1 MIEGANSMVLVYLST
16 YYVDDKFPLLHG
28 KTIIGL
34 DHLYANCFTDVVLA
48 SSLNF
53 PRLSH
58 RRLWECYNLS
68 PVGMI
73 KDAKD
78 LDEEVYDV
86 QVELDSGHDVVLRR
100 HTSHDHLGVED
111 DEGWETRKK

>member
-1 MIEGANSMVLVYLST
+1 
-16 YYVDDKFPLLHG
+16 
-28 KTIIGL
+28 
-34 DHLYANCFTDVVLA
+34 
-48 SSLNF
+48 
-53 PRLSH
+53 
-58 RRLWECYNLS
+58 
-68 PVGMI
+68 MI

-111 DEGWETRKK
+111 DEGWETSKK

>member
-1 MIEGANSMVLVYLST
+1 
-16 YYVDDKFPLLHG
+16 
-28 KTIIGL
+28 
-34 DHLYANCFTDVVLA
+34 
-48 SSLNF
+48 
-53 PRLSH
+53 
-58 RRLWECYNLS
+58 
-68 PVGMI
+68 MI

-111 DEGWETRKK
+111 YEGWEIRKK